1 MRQLGQS
8 DLRVSSLCLG
18 TMTYGTQTG
27 RDDAHAQLSLA
38 TERGVNFIDTAEMY
52 PVNPIRAET
61 VGRSESI
68 VGEWLARDG
77 NRDKVVLATKI
88 TGDNPGFVRDGA
100 GISAATLKTA
110 VEDSLRR
117 LQTDVIDLYQLHWPN
132 RGSYHFRQNWQY
144 NPTGQ
149 SRAQFI
155 EHIGEVLHAA
165 DALIRDGKIRHLG
178 LSNESA
184 WGAAQWLRV
193 SEENGLPRMQ
203 SIQNEYSL
211 LCRLFDTDLAELAHN
226 EKLDLLAFSPLGAG
240 LLTGKYSPDTTPD
253 ASRRSLVPDLG
264 GRLTDRVWG
273 AVDAYRDIASK
284 HGLSLVALALGFC
297 KQRPF
302 MGSTIFGATTV
313 EQLQSLLDAAD
324 TELSGDVLADLDQ
337 AHRAHPMP
345 Y

>member
-8 DLRVSSLCLG
+8 DLTVSALCLG

-52 PVNPIRAET
+52 PVNPISAET

-77 NRDKVVLATKI
+77 NREKVVLATKI

-100 GISAATLKTA
+100 GINAETLKTA
-110 VEDSLRR
+110 VEGSLKR

-144 NPTGQ
+144 DPTGQ

-155 EHIGEVLHAA
+155 EHIGEVLGAA
-165 DALIRDGKIRHLG
+165 ETLIREGKIRHLG

-193 SEENGLPRMQ
+193 SEERGLPRMQ

-211 LCRLFDTDLAELAHN
+211 LCRMFDTDLAELAHN
-226 EKLDLLAFSPLGAG
+226 EQLDLLAFSPLATG
-240 LLTGKYSPDTTPD
+240 LLTGKYSPDTTPTG
-253 ASRRSLVPDLG
+253 SRRSLVPDLS
-264 GRLTDRVWG
+264 GRLTERVWG
-273 AVDAYRDIASK
+273 AVDAYRDIATR
-284 HGLSLVALALGFC
+284 HGVSMIGLALGFC
-297 KQRPF
+297 QKRPF

-313 EQLQSLLDAAD
+313 EQLANILDAAD
-324 TELSGDVLADLDQ
+324 TPLNDDMLADIDA